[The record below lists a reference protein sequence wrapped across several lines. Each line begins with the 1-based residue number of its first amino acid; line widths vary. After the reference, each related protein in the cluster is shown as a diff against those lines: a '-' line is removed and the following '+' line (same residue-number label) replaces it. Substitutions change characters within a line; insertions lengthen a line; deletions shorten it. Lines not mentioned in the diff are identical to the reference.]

1 MITKESIENLSQ
13 RLNIVDIIENYIEV
27 KKQGSSFVCICP
39 FHADKNPS
47 MHINP
52 TKGFYHCFACKAGGD
67 AFKFVMDYEK
77 LSFADAVEKVAS
89 LSNFTLS
96 YTKEKQENKKELKS
110 ILPSL
115 NAYFKDNLKHHKEIL
130 TYLYQ
135 RALNDK
141 DIAKF
146 ELGFAGASEDSIRLL
161 QNQKIPLEDAMSVGA
176 LKKDENNEFYAS
188 FIWRITFP
196 IYDHKD
202 LLVGFGGR
210 TLNPNAP
217 AKNVNSPQNILFDK
231 SRIFYAFNIA
241 KENIAKKKE
250 IIVCEGYMD
259 AIAFHKAGFNNAVAV
274 LGTALT
280 EHHLPLIRRYDA
292 KVILCFDNDEAGLK
306 AATRSAFL
314 LSTNKIDGKVAI
326 LQGGKDPAEL
336 VAKNESAKL
345 HNILDEGIELGE
357 FYIRRLISTHSIIS
371 ALDKQKALETI
382 QKFTFNLEPLVA
394 NSYTSLVSNLLKVDE
409 KFIVLSQNSKK
420 TIQTPLISQNKY
432 NFPKEKIHIAELELI
447 AFLKQH
453 PDICN
458 DFKQISDSVC
468 FKHKILLDKILEKKG
483 YEDSDIREF
492 ENKNIRKN
500 LNYSEFLLGICKVN
514 LAFLNNVKIKNS
526 TLALKKQ
533 LFTLIDKNL
542 NLYFFI
548 MEAAVSYF
556 TPKSEKR
563 KIKKNEHLQC
573 LNLHISLNEDL
584 IKTCKVQ
591 GKKIGFKMEF
601 DSQNALE
608 NAKKSLKD
616 KQLDMVCL

>member
-77 LSFADAVEKVAS
+77 LSFTDAVEKVAS

-115 NAYFKDNLKHHKEIL
+115 NAYFKDNLKHHKEVL

-210 TLNPNAP
+210 TLNPNVP
-217 AKNVNSPQNILFDK
+217 AKYVNSPQNILFDK

-336 VAKNESAKL
+336 VTKNESTKL
-345 HNILDEGIELGE
+345 HDILDEGIELGE

-371 ALDKQKALETI
+371 ALDKQKVLETI

-394 NSYTSLVSNLLKVDE
+394 NSYTGLVSNLLKVDE

-492 ENKNIRKN
+492 ESKNIRKN

-542 NLYFFI
+542 NLL
-548 MEAAVSYF
+548 
-556 TPKSEKR
+556 
-563 KIKKNEHLQC
+563 IKNLNTEELNNFLKEYLIFLKYEKNEEILQQSFRN
-573 LNLHISLNEDL
+573 LNGIFGNKNFTAYDL
-584 IKTCKVQ
+584 
-591 GKKIGFKMEF
+591 GFSTQDNDEPF
-601 DSQNALE
+601 
-608 NAKKSLKD
+608 
-616 KQLDMVCL
+616 

>member
-115 NAYFKDNLKHHKEIL
+115 NAYFKDNLKHHKEVL

-210 TLNPNAP
+210 TLNPNVP
-217 AKNVNSPQNILFDK
+217 AKYVNSPQNILFDK

-336 VAKNESAKL
+336 VAKNESTKL

-371 ALDKQKALETI
+371 ALDKQKALEAI

-492 ENKNIRKN
+492 ESKNIRKN

-542 NLYFFI
+542 NLL
-548 MEAAVSYF
+548 
-556 TPKSEKR
+556 
-563 KIKKNEHLQC
+563 IKNLNTEELNNSLKEYLSFLKYEKNEEILQQSFRN
-573 LNLHISLNEDL
+573 LNGIFGNKNFTAYDL
-584 IKTCKVQ
+584 
-591 GKKIGFKMEF
+591 GF
-601 DSQNALE
+601 SIQNNDE
-608 NAKKSLKD
+608 PF
-616 KQLDMVCL
+616 

>member
-210 TLNPNAP
+210 TLNPNVP
-217 AKNVNSPQNILFDK
+217 AKYVNSPQNILFDK

-336 VAKNESAKL
+336 VAKNESTKL

-492 ENKNIRKN
+492 ESKNIRKN

-533 LFTLIDKNL
+533 LFTLIDKNFNLLIKNL
-542 NLYFFI
+542 NTAELNNFLKEYLSFLKY
-548 MEAAVSYF
+548 E
-556 TPKSEKR
+556 
-563 KIKKNEHLQC
+563 KNEEILQQSFRN
-573 LNLHISLNEDL
+573 LNGIFGNKNFTAYDL
-584 IKTCKVQ
+584 
-591 GKKIGFKMEF
+591 GF
-601 DSQNALE
+601 SIQN
-608 NAKKSLKD
+608 ND
-616 KQLDMVCL
+616 KPF

>member
-13 RLNIVDIIENYIEV
+13 RLNIIDIIENYIEV

-77 LSFADAVEKVAS
+77 LSFTDAVEKVAS

-115 NAYFKDNLKHHKEIL
+115 NAYFKDNLKHHKEVL

-210 TLNPNAP
+210 TLNPNVP
-217 AKNVNSPQNILFDK
+217 AKYVNSPQNILFDK

-336 VAKNESAKL
+336 VAKNESTKL

-492 ENKNIRKN
+492 ESKNIRKN

-542 NLYFFI
+542 NL
-548 MEAAVSYF
+548 
-556 TPKSEKR
+556 
-563 KIKKNEHLQC
+563 
-573 LNLHISLNEDL
+573 L
-584 IKTCKVQ
+584 IKNLNT
-591 GKKIGFKMEF
+591 E
-601 DSQNALE
+601 
-608 NAKKSLKD
+608 
-616 KQLDMVCL
+616 

>member
-47 MHINP
+47 MHINL

-115 NAYFKDNLKHHKEIL
+115 NAYFKDNLKHHKEVL

-210 TLNPNAP
+210 TLNPNVP
-217 AKNVNSPQNILFDK
+217 AKYVNSPQNILFDK

-241 KENIAKKKE
+241 KENIAQKKE

-336 VAKNESAKL
+336 VAKNESTKL
-345 HNILDEGIELGE
+345 HDILDEGIELGE

-492 ENKNIRKN
+492 ESKNIRKN

-542 NLYFFI
+542 NLL
-548 MEAAVSYF
+548 
-556 TPKSEKR
+556 
-563 KIKKNEHLQC
+563 IKNLNTEELNNFLKEYLSFLKYEKNEEILQQSFRN
-573 LNLHISLNEDL
+573 LNGIFSNKNFTAYDL
-584 IKTCKVQ
+584 
-591 GKKIGFKMEF
+591 GFSAQDNDEPF
-601 DSQNALE
+601 
-608 NAKKSLKD
+608 
-616 KQLDMVCL
+616 

>member
-47 MHINP
+47 MHINL

-115 NAYFKDNLKHHKEIL
+115 NAYFKDNLKHHKEVL

-210 TLNPNAP
+210 TLNPNVP
-217 AKNVNSPQNILFDK
+217 AKYVNSPQNILFDK

-336 VAKNESAKL
+336 VAKNESTKL

-492 ENKNIRKN
+492 ESKNIRKN

-542 NLYFFI
+542 NL
-548 MEAAVSYF
+548 
-556 TPKSEKR
+556 
-563 KIKKNEHLQC
+563 
-573 LNLHISLNEDL
+573 L
-584 IKTCKVQ
+584 IKNLNT
-591 GKKIGFKMEF
+591 EEL
-601 DSQNALE
+601 N
-608 NAKKSLKD
+608 N
-616 KQLDMVCL
+616 

>member
-52 TKGFYHCFACKAGGD
+52 IKGFYHCFACKAGGD

-115 NAYFKDNLKHHKEIL
+115 NAYFKDNLKHHKEVL

-210 TLNPNAP
+210 TLNPNVP
-217 AKNVNSPQNILFDK
+217 AKYVNSPQNILFDK

-336 VAKNESAKL
+336 VAKNESTKL

-492 ENKNIRKN
+492 ESKNIRKN
-500 LNYSEFLLGICKVN
+500 LNYNEFLLGICKVN

-542 NLYFFI
+542 NL
-548 MEAAVSYF
+548 
-556 TPKSEKR
+556 
-563 KIKKNEHLQC
+563 
-573 LNLHISLNEDL
+573 L
-584 IKTCKVQ
+584 IKNLNT
-591 GKKIGFKMEF
+591 E
-601 DSQNALE
+601 E
-608 NAKKSLKD
+608 
-616 KQLDMVCL
+616 

>member
-52 TKGFYHCFACKAGGD
+52 IKGFYHCFACKAGGD

-115 NAYFKDNLKHHKEIL
+115 NAYFKDNLKHHKEVL

-210 TLNPNAP
+210 TLNPNVP
-217 AKNVNSPQNILFDK
+217 AKYVNSPQNILFDK

-336 VAKNESAKL
+336 VAKNESTKL
-345 HNILDEGIELGE
+345 HNILDKGIELGE

-492 ENKNIRKN
+492 ESKNIRKN

-542 NLYFFI
+542 NL
-548 MEAAVSYF
+548 
-556 TPKSEKR
+556 
-563 KIKKNEHLQC
+563 
-573 LNLHISLNEDL
+573 
-584 IKTCKVQ
+584 
-591 GKKIGFKMEF
+591 
-601 DSQNALE
+601 
-608 NAKKSLKD
+608 
-616 KQLDMVCL
+616 

>member
-67 AFKFVMDYEK
+67 VFKFVMDYEK

-115 NAYFKDNLKHHKEIL
+115 NAYFKDNLKHHKEVL

-210 TLNPNAP
+210 TLNPNVP
-217 AKNVNSPQNILFDK
+217 AKYVNSPQNILFDK

-336 VAKNESAKL
+336 VAKNESTKL

-371 ALDKQKALETI
+371 TLDKQKALETI

-492 ENKNIRKN
+492 ESKNIRKN

-542 NLYFFI
+542 NLL
-548 MEAAVSYF
+548 
-556 TPKSEKR
+556 
-563 KIKKNEHLQC
+563 IKNLNTEELNNFLKEYLSFLKYEKNEEILQQSFRN
-573 LNLHISLNEDL
+573 LNGIFGNKNFTAYDL
-584 IKTCKVQ
+584 
-591 GKKIGFKMEF
+591 GF
-601 DSQNALE
+601 SIQNNDE
-608 NAKKSLKD
+608 PF
-616 KQLDMVCL
+616 

>member
-115 NAYFKDNLKHHKEIL
+115 NAYFKDNLKHHKEVL

-188 FIWRITFP
+188 FIWRVTFP

-210 TLNPNAP
+210 TLNPNVP
-217 AKNVNSPQNILFDK
+217 AKYVNSPQNILFDK

-336 VAKNESAKL
+336 VAKNESTKL
-345 HNILDEGIELGE
+345 HDILDEGIELGE

-420 TIQTPLISQNKY
+420 PIQTPLISQNKY

-492 ENKNIRKN
+492 ESKNIRKN

-542 NLYFFI
+542 NLL
-548 MEAAVSYF
+548 
-556 TPKSEKR
+556 
-563 KIKKNEHLQC
+563 IKNLNTEELNNFLKEYLSFLKYEKNEEILQQSFRN
-573 LNLHISLNEDL
+573 LNGIFGNKNFTAYDL
-584 IKTCKVQ
+584 
-591 GKKIGFKMEF
+591 GF
-601 DSQNALE
+601 SIQNNDE
-608 NAKKSLKD
+608 PF
-616 KQLDMVCL
+616 

>member
-52 TKGFYHCFACKAGGD
+52 IKGFYHCFACKAGGD

-115 NAYFKDNLKHHKEIL
+115 NAYFKDNLKHHKEVL

-210 TLNPNAP
+210 TLNPNVP
-217 AKNVNSPQNILFDK
+217 AKYVNSPQNILFDK

-336 VAKNESAKL
+336 VAKNESTKL

-492 ENKNIRKN
+492 QSKNIRKN

-542 NLYFFI
+542 NLL
-548 MEAAVSYF
+548 
-556 TPKSEKR
+556 
-563 KIKKNEHLQC
+563 IKNLNTAELNNFLKEYLSFLKYEKNEEILQQSFRN
-573 LNLHISLNEDL
+573 LNGIFGNKNFTAYDL
-584 IKTCKVQ
+584 
-591 GKKIGFKMEF
+591 GF
-601 DSQNALE
+601 SIQNNDE
-608 NAKKSLKD
+608 PF
-616 KQLDMVCL
+616 

>member
-52 TKGFYHCFACKAGGD
+52 IKGFYHCFACKAGGD

-115 NAYFKDNLKHHKEIL
+115 NAYFKDNLKHHKEVL

-210 TLNPNAP
+210 TLNPNVP
-217 AKNVNSPQNILFDK
+217 AKYVNSPQNILFDK

-336 VAKNESAKL
+336 VAKNESTKL

-492 ENKNIRKN
+492 ESKNIRKN

-542 NLYFFI
+542 NL
-548 MEAAVSYF
+548 
-556 TPKSEKR
+556 
-563 KIKKNEHLQC
+563 
-573 LNLHISLNEDL
+573 L
-584 IKTCKVQ
+584 IK
-591 GKKIGFKMEF
+591 
-601 DSQNALE
+601 N
-608 NAKKSLKD
+608 
-616 KQLDMVCL
+616 

>member
-39 FHADKNPS
+39 FHTDKNPS

-115 NAYFKDNLKHHKEIL
+115 NAYFKDNLKHHKEVL

-210 TLNPNAP
+210 TLNPNVP
-217 AKNVNSPQNILFDK
+217 AKYVNSPQNILFDK

-336 VAKNESAKL
+336 VAKNESTKL
-345 HNILDEGIELGE
+345 HDILDEGIELGE

-420 TIQTPLISQNKY
+420 NIQTPLISQNKY

-492 ENKNIRKN
+492 ESKNIRKN

-533 LFTLIDKNL
+533 LFTLIDK
-542 NLYFFI
+542 
-548 MEAAVSYF
+548 
-556 TPKSEKR
+556 
-563 KIKKNEHLQC
+563 
-573 LNLHISLNEDL
+573 
-584 IKTCKVQ
+584 
-591 GKKIGFKMEF
+591 
-601 DSQNALE
+601 
-608 NAKKSLKD
+608 
-616 KQLDMVCL
+616 

>member
-115 NAYFKDNLKHHKEIL
+115 NAYFKDNLKHHKEVL

-210 TLNPNAP
+210 TLNPNVP
-217 AKNVNSPQNILFDK
+217 AKYVNSPQNILFDK

-280 EHHLPLIRRYDA
+280 EQHLPLIRRYDA

-336 VAKNESAKL
+336 VAKNESTKL
-345 HNILDEGIELGE
+345 HDILDEGIELGE

-492 ENKNIRKN
+492 ESKNIRKN

-542 NLYFFI
+542 NL
-548 MEAAVSYF
+548 
-556 TPKSEKR
+556 
-563 KIKKNEHLQC
+563 
-573 LNLHISLNEDL
+573 L
-584 IKTCKVQ
+584 IK
-591 GKKIGFKMEF
+591 
-601 DSQNALE
+601 N
-608 NAKKSLKD
+608 
-616 KQLDMVCL
+616 

>member
-52 TKGFYHCFACKAGGD
+52 IKGFYHCFACKAGGD

-115 NAYFKDNLKHHKEIL
+115 NAYFKDNLKHHKEVL

-210 TLNPNAP
+210 TLNPNVP
-217 AKNVNSPQNILFDK
+217 AKYVNSPQNILFDK

-336 VAKNESAKL
+336 VAKNESTKL

-542 NLYFFI
+542 NL
-548 MEAAVSYF
+548 
-556 TPKSEKR
+556 
-563 KIKKNEHLQC
+563 L
-573 LNLHISLNEDL
+573 
-584 IKTCKVQ
+584 
-591 GKKIGFKMEF
+591 
-601 DSQNALE
+601 
-608 NAKKSLKD
+608 
-616 KQLDMVCL
+616 

>member
-115 NAYFKDNLKHHKEIL
+115 NAYFKDNLKHHKEVL

-217 AKNVNSPQNILFDK
+217 AKYVNSPQNILFDK

-336 VAKNESAKL
+336 VAKNESTKL

-492 ENKNIRKN
+492 ESKNIRKN

-542 NLYFFI
+542 NLL
-548 MEAAVSYF
+548 
-556 TPKSEKR
+556 
-563 KIKKNEHLQC
+563 IKNLNTEELNNFLKEYLSFLKYEKNEEILQQSFRN
-573 LNLHISLNEDL
+573 LNGIFGNKNFTVYDL
-584 IKTCKVQ
+584 
-591 GKKIGFKMEF
+591 GFSAQDNDEPF
-601 DSQNALE
+601 
-608 NAKKSLKD
+608 
-616 KQLDMVCL
+616 

>member
-52 TKGFYHCFACKAGGD
+52 IKGFYHCFACKAGGD

-77 LSFADAVEKVAS
+77 LSFTDAVEKVAS

-115 NAYFKDNLKHHKEIL
+115 NAYFKDNLKHHKEVL

-210 TLNPNAP
+210 TLNPNVP
-217 AKNVNSPQNILFDK
+217 AKYVNSPQNILFDK

-336 VAKNESAKL
+336 VAKNESTKL

-492 ENKNIRKN
+492 ESKNIRKN

-542 NLYFFI
+542 NLL
-548 MEAAVSYF
+548 
-556 TPKSEKR
+556 
-563 KIKKNEHLQC
+563 IKNLNTEELNNFLKEYLSFLKYEKNEEILQQSFRN
-573 LNLHISLNEDL
+573 LNGIFDNKNFTAYDL
-584 IKTCKVQ
+584 
-591 GKKIGFKMEF
+591 GF
-601 DSQNALE
+601 SIQNNDE
-608 NAKKSLKD
+608 PF
-616 KQLDMVCL
+616 

>member
-52 TKGFYHCFACKAGGD
+52 IKGFYHCFACKAGGD

-77 LSFADAVEKVAS
+77 LSFTDAVEKVAS

-115 NAYFKDNLKHHKEIL
+115 NAYFKDNLKHHKEVL

-210 TLNPNAP
+210 TLNPNVP
-217 AKNVNSPQNILFDK
+217 AKYVNSPQNILFDK

-336 VAKNESAKL
+336 VAKNESTKL

-492 ENKNIRKN
+492 ESKNIRKN

-542 NLYFFI
+542 NL
-548 MEAAVSYF
+548 
-556 TPKSEKR
+556 
-563 KIKKNEHLQC
+563 
-573 LNLHISLNEDL
+573 L
-584 IKTCKVQ
+584 IKNLNT
-591 GKKIGFKMEF
+591 EEL
-601 DSQNALE
+601 N
-608 NAKKSLKD
+608 N
-616 KQLDMVCL
+616 

>member
-13 RLNIVDIIENYIEV
+13 RLNIIDIIENYIEV

-77 LSFADAVEKVAS
+77 LSFTDAVEKVAS

-115 NAYFKDNLKHHKEIL
+115 NAYFKDNLKHHKEVL

-210 TLNPNAP
+210 TLNPNVP
-217 AKNVNSPQNILFDK
+217 AKYVNSPQNILFDK

-336 VAKNESAKL
+336 VAKNESTKL

-492 ENKNIRKN
+492 ESKNIRKN

-542 NLYFFI
+542 NLL
-548 MEAAVSYF
+548 
-556 TPKSEKR
+556 
-563 KIKKNEHLQC
+563 IKNLNTEELNNFLKEYLSFLKYEKNEEILQQLFRN
-573 LNLHISLNEDL
+573 LNGIFSNKNFTAYDL
-584 IKTCKVQ
+584 
-591 GKKIGFKMEF
+591 GFSAQDNDEPF
-601 DSQNALE
+601 
-608 NAKKSLKD
+608 
-616 KQLDMVCL
+616 

>member
-13 RLNIVDIIENYIEV
+13 RLNIIDIIENYIEV

-77 LSFADAVEKVAS
+77 LSFTDAVEKVAS

-115 NAYFKDNLKHHKEIL
+115 NAYFKDNLKHHKEVL

-210 TLNPNAP
+210 TLNPNVP
-217 AKNVNSPQNILFDK
+217 AKYVNSPQNILFDK

-336 VAKNESAKL
+336 VAKNESTKL

-492 ENKNIRKN
+492 ESKNIRKN

-542 NLYFFI
+542 N
-548 MEAAVSYF
+548 
-556 TPKSEKR
+556 
-563 KIKKNEHLQC
+563 
-573 LNLHISLNEDL
+573 
-584 IKTCKVQ
+584 
-591 GKKIGFKMEF
+591 
-601 DSQNALE
+601 
-608 NAKKSLKD
+608 
-616 KQLDMVCL
+616 

>member
-115 NAYFKDNLKHHKEIL
+115 NAYFKDNLKHHKEVL

-210 TLNPNAP
+210 TLNPNVP
-217 AKNVNSPQNILFDK
+217 AKYVNSPQNILFDK

-458 DFKQISDSVC
+458 DFKQISDSAC

-492 ENKNIRKN
+492 ESKNIRKN

-542 NLYFFI
+542 NLL
-548 MEAAVSYF
+548 
-556 TPKSEKR
+556 
-563 KIKKNEHLQC
+563 IKNLNTEELNNFLKEYLSFLKYEKNEEILQQSFRN
-573 LNLHISLNEDL
+573 LNGIFSNKNFTAYDL
-584 IKTCKVQ
+584 
-591 GKKIGFKMEF
+591 GFSAQDNDEPF
-601 DSQNALE
+601 
-608 NAKKSLKD
+608 
-616 KQLDMVCL
+616 

>member
-52 TKGFYHCFACKAGGD
+52 TKGFYHCFACKTGGD

-77 LSFADAVEKVAS
+77 LSFADAVEKVAN

-115 NAYFKDNLKHHKEIL
+115 NAYFKDNLKHHKEVL

-135 RALNDK
+135 RVLNDK

-210 TLNPNAP
+210 TLNPNVP
-217 AKNVNSPQNILFDK
+217 AKYVNSPQNILFDK

-306 AATRSAFL
+306 AATRSTFL

-345 HNILDEGIELGE
+345 HDILDEGIELGE

-394 NSYTSLVSNLLKVDE
+394 NSYTNLVSNLLKVDE

-492 ENKNIRKN
+492 ESKNIRKN

-542 NLYFFI
+542 NLVIKNLNTEELNNFLKEYLSFL
-548 MEAAVSYF
+548 
-556 TPKSEKR
+556 KHEKNEEILQQSFR
-563 KIKKNEHLQC
+563 NLSGIFGKKNFTAC
-573 LNLHISLNEDL
+573 DL
-584 IKTCKVQ
+584 
-591 GKKIGFKMEF
+591 GFSTQDNDEPF
-601 DSQNALE
+601 
-608 NAKKSLKD
+608 
-616 KQLDMVCL
+616 

>member
-115 NAYFKDNLKHHKEIL
+115 NAYFKDNLKHHKEVL

-161 QNQKIPLEDAMSVGA
+161 QNQNIPLEDAMSVGA

-210 TLNPNAP
+210 TLNPNVP
-217 AKNVNSPQNILFDK
+217 AKYVNSPQNILFDK

-336 VAKNESAKL
+336 VAKNESTKL

-382 QKFTFNLEPLVA
+382 QQFTFNLEPLVA

-492 ENKNIRKN
+492 ESKNIRKN

-542 NLYFFI
+542 NL
-548 MEAAVSYF
+548 
-556 TPKSEKR
+556 
-563 KIKKNEHLQC
+563 
-573 LNLHISLNEDL
+573 L
-584 IKTCKVQ
+584 IKNLNT
-591 GKKIGFKMEF
+591 E
-601 DSQNALE
+601 
-608 NAKKSLKD
+608 
-616 KQLDMVCL
+616 

>member
-52 TKGFYHCFACKAGGD
+52 IKGFYHCFACKAGGD

-115 NAYFKDNLKHHKEIL
+115 NAYFKDNLKHHKEVL

-210 TLNPNAP
+210 TLNPNVP
-217 AKNVNSPQNILFDK
+217 AKYVNSPQNILFDK

-336 VAKNESAKL
+336 VAKNESTKL

-357 FYIRRLISTHSIIS
+357 FYIRRLTSTHSIIS

-492 ENKNIRKN
+492 ESKNIRKN

-542 NLYFFI
+542 NLL
-548 MEAAVSYF
+548 
-556 TPKSEKR
+556 
-563 KIKKNEHLQC
+563 IKNLNTAELNNFLKEYLSFLKYEKNEEILQQSFRN
-573 LNLHISLNEDL
+573 LNGIFGNKNFTAYDL
-584 IKTCKVQ
+584 
-591 GKKIGFKMEF
+591 GF
-601 DSQNALE
+601 SIQNNDE
-608 NAKKSLKD
+608 PF
-616 KQLDMVCL
+616 

>member
-115 NAYFKDNLKHHKEIL
+115 NAYFKDNLKHHKEVL

-210 TLNPNAP
+210 TLNPNVP
-217 AKNVNSPQNILFDK
+217 AKYVNSPQNILFDK

-336 VAKNESAKL
+336 VAKNESTKL
-345 HNILDEGIELGE
+345 HDILDEGIELGE

-492 ENKNIRKN
+492 ESKNIRKN

-542 NLYFFI
+542 NLLVKNLNTEELNNFLKEYLIFLKY
-548 MEAAVSYF
+548 E
-556 TPKSEKR
+556 
-563 KIKKNEHLQC
+563 KNEEILQQSFRN
-573 LNLHISLNEDL
+573 LNGIFGNKNFTAYDL
-584 IKTCKVQ
+584 
-591 GKKIGFKMEF
+591 GFSTQDNDEPF
-601 DSQNALE
+601 
-608 NAKKSLKD
+608 
-616 KQLDMVCL
+616 

>member
-52 TKGFYHCFACKAGGD
+52 IKGFYHCFACKAGGD

-217 AKNVNSPQNILFDK
+217 AKYVNSPQNILFDK

-492 ENKNIRKN
+492 ESKNIRKN

-542 NLYFFI
+542 NLL
-548 MEAAVSYF
+548 
-556 TPKSEKR
+556 
-563 KIKKNEHLQC
+563 IKNLNTEELNNFLKEYLSFLKYEKNEEILQQSFRN
-573 LNLHISLNEDL
+573 LNGIFGNKNFTAYDL
-584 IKTCKVQ
+584 
-591 GKKIGFKMEF
+591 GF
-601 DSQNALE
+601 SIQNNDE
-608 NAKKSLKD
+608 PF
-616 KQLDMVCL
+616 

>member
-110 ILPSL
+110 ILPNL
-115 NAYFKDNLKHHKEIL
+115 NAYFKDNLKHHKEVL

-188 FIWRITFP
+188 FIWRVTFP

-210 TLNPNAP
+210 TLNPNVP
-217 AKNVNSPQNILFDK
+217 AKYVNSPQNILFDK

-336 VAKNESAKL
+336 VAKNESTKL

-382 QKFTFNLEPLVA
+382 QQFTFNLEPLVA

-492 ENKNIRKN
+492 ESKNIRKN

-542 NLYFFI
+542 NL
-548 MEAAVSYF
+548 
-556 TPKSEKR
+556 
-563 KIKKNEHLQC
+563 
-573 LNLHISLNEDL
+573 L
-584 IKTCKVQ
+584 IK
-591 GKKIGFKMEF
+591 
-601 DSQNALE
+601 N
-608 NAKKSLKD
+608 
-616 KQLDMVCL
+616 

>member
-13 RLNIVDIIENYIEV
+13 RLNIVDVIENYIEV
-27 KKQGSSFVCICP
+27 RKQGSSFVCICP

-77 LSFADAVEKVAS
+77 LSFADAVEKIAS
-89 LSNFTLS
+89 LSHFTLS
-96 YTKEKQENKKELKS
+96 YTKEKQENKKELKF

-161 QNQKIPLEDAMSVGA
+161 QNQKIPLEDAVSVGV
-176 LKKDENNEFYAS
+176 LKRDENNEFYAS
-188 FIWRITFP
+188 FIGRITFP

-210 TLNPNAP
+210 TLNPNIP
-217 AKNVNSPQNILFDK
+217 AKYVNSPQNILFDK

-241 KENIAKKKE
+241 KENIAQKKE
-250 IIVCEGYMD
+250 MIVCEGYMD
-259 AIAFHKAGFNNAVAV
+259 AIAFHKAGFDNAVAV

-280 EHHLPLIRRYDA
+280 EHHLPLIRRYEA
-292 KVILCFDNDEAGLK
+292 KVILCFDNDDAGLK

-345 HNILDEGIELGE
+345 HNILNEAIELGE
-357 FYIRRLISTHSIIS
+357 FYIRRLISNHSINS
-371 ALDKQKALETI
+371 ALDKQKALEAI
-382 QKFTFNLEPLVA
+382 QKYTFNLEPLVA
-394 NSYTSLVSNLLKVDE
+394 NSYTNLVSNLLKVDE
-409 KFIVLSQNSKK
+409 KFVVLSQNSKK
-420 TIQTPLISQNKY
+420 TTRTPLISQNHSH
-432 NFPKEKIHIAELELI
+432 KEKIHIVELELI

-453 PDICN
+453 PNMCN
-458 DFKQISDSVC
+458 DFKEISDSAC
-468 FKHKILLDKILEKKG
+468 FKHKILLTKILEKKG

-492 ENKNIRKN
+492 ESKNIRSN
-500 LNYSEFLLGICKVN
+500 LSYSEFLLGICKVN
-514 LAFLNNVKIKNS
+514 LAFLNNIKIQNS
-526 TLALKKQ
+526 TLAFKKQ
-533 LFTLIDKNL
+533 LFTLVDKNL
-542 NLYFFI
+542 NLLIKNLNTEELNHFLKKYLSFI
-548 MEAAVSYF
+548 
-556 TPKSEKR
+556 KNEKNEENLQQSF
-563 KIKKNEHLQC
+563 KNLNNLFGKKNFTAY
-573 LNLHISLNEDL
+573 DL
-584 IKTCKVQ
+584 EMDAQ
-591 GKKIGFKMEF
+591 DNDEPF
-601 DSQNALE
+601 
-608 NAKKSLKD
+608 
-616 KQLDMVCL
+616 

>member
-27 KKQGSSFVCICP
+27 KKQGSSFICICP

-217 AKNVNSPQNILFDK
+217 AKYVNSPQNILFDK

-542 NLYFFI
+542 NLL
-548 MEAAVSYF
+548 
-556 TPKSEKR
+556 
-563 KIKKNEHLQC
+563 IKNLNTEELNNFLKEYLSFLKYEKNEEILQQSFRN
-573 LNLHISLNEDL
+573 LNGIFGNKNFTAYDL
-584 IKTCKVQ
+584 
-591 GKKIGFKMEF
+591 GF
-601 DSQNALE
+601 SIQNNDE
-608 NAKKSLKD
+608 PF
-616 KQLDMVCL
+616 

>member
-115 NAYFKDNLKHHKEIL
+115 NAYFKDNLKHHKEVL

-161 QNQKIPLEDAMSVGA
+161 QNQKIPLEDAINVGA

-210 TLNPNAP
+210 TLNPNIP
-217 AKNVNSPQNILFDK
+217 AKYVNSPQNILFDK

-292 KVILCFDNDEAGLK
+292 KVILCFDNDKAGLK

-336 VAKNESAKL
+336 VAKNESTKL
-345 HNILDEGIELGE
+345 HDILDKGIELGE
-357 FYIRRLISTHSIIS
+357 FYIRRLISTYSINS
-371 ALDKQKALETI
+371 TLDKQKALETI
-382 QKFTFNLEPLVA
+382 QKYTFNLEPLIA
-394 NSYTSLVSNLLKVDE
+394 NSYTNLVANLLKVDE
-409 KFIVLSQNSKK
+409 KFIILSQNSKK
-420 TIQTPLISQNKY
+420 TIQTPLISQNKH
-432 NFPKEKIHIAELELI
+432 NFHKEKNHIAELELI

-492 ENKNIRKN
+492 ESKNIRKN

-542 NLYFFI
+542 NLL
-548 MEAAVSYF
+548 
-556 TPKSEKR
+556 
-563 KIKKNEHLQC
+563 IKNLNTEELNNFLKEYLSFLKYEKNEEILQQSFRN
-573 LNLHISLNEDL
+573 LNRIFGNKNFTAYDL
-584 IKTCKVQ
+584 
-591 GKKIGFKMEF
+591 GFSTQ
-601 DSQNALE
+601 DN
-608 NAKKSLKD
+608 D
-616 KQLDMVCL
+616 KPF

>member
-52 TKGFYHCFACKAGGD
+52 IKGFYHCFACKAGGD

-77 LSFADAVEKVAS
+77 LSFTDAVEKVAS

-115 NAYFKDNLKHHKEIL
+115 NAYFKDNLKHHKEVL

-210 TLNPNAP
+210 TLNPNVP
-217 AKNVNSPQNILFDK
+217 AKYVNSPQNILFDK

-336 VAKNESAKL
+336 VAKNESTKL

-492 ENKNIRKN
+492 ESKNIRKN

-542 NLYFFI
+542 NL
-548 MEAAVSYF
+548 
-556 TPKSEKR
+556 
-563 KIKKNEHLQC
+563 L
-573 LNLHISLNEDL
+573 
-584 IKTCKVQ
+584 
-591 GKKIGFKMEF
+591 
-601 DSQNALE
+601 
-608 NAKKSLKD
+608 
-616 KQLDMVCL
+616 

>member
-39 FHADKNPS
+39 FHTDKNPS

-77 LSFADAVEKVAS
+77 LSFSDAVEKVAS

-115 NAYFKDNLKHHKEIL
+115 NAYFKDNLKHHKEVL

-161 QNQKIPLEDAMSVGA
+161 QNQKIPLEDAVSVGA

-210 TLNPNAP
+210 TLNPNVP
-217 AKNVNSPQNILFDK
+217 AKYVNSPQNILFDK

-280 EHHLPLIRRYDA
+280 EHHLPLIRRYEA

-371 ALDKQKALETI
+371 ALDRQKALETI

-409 KFIVLSQNSKK
+409 KFIILSQNSKK

-447 AFLKQH
+447 AFLKQY

-492 ENKNIRKN
+492 ESKDIRKN
-500 LNYSEFLLGICKVN
+500 LNYSEFLLGVCKVN
-514 LAFLNNVKIKNS
+514 LAFLNNIKIKNS

-542 NLYFFI
+542 NLL
-548 MEAAVSYF
+548 
-556 TPKSEKR
+556 
-563 KIKKNEHLQC
+563 IKNLNTEELNNFLKEYLSFLKYEKNEEILQQSFRN
-573 LNLHISLNEDL
+573 LNGIFGNKNFTAYDL
-584 IKTCKVQ
+584 EFSVQ
-591 GKKIGFKMEF
+591 
-601 DSQNALE
+601 DSDE
-608 NAKKSLKD
+608 PF
-616 KQLDMVCL
+616 

>member
-115 NAYFKDNLKHHKEIL
+115 NAYFKDNLKHHKEVL

-210 TLNPNAP
+210 TLNPNIP
-217 AKNVNSPQNILFDK
+217 AKYVNSPQNILFDK

-336 VAKNESAKL
+336 VAKNENTKL

-371 ALDKQKALETI
+371 TLDKQKALETI
-382 QKFTFNLEPLVA
+382 QKFTLNLEPLVA

-492 ENKNIRKN
+492 ESKNIRKN

-542 NLYFFI
+542 NLL
-548 MEAAVSYF
+548 
-556 TPKSEKR
+556 
-563 KIKKNEHLQC
+563 IKNLNTEELNNFLKEYLSFLKYEKNEEILQQSFRN
-573 LNLHISLNEDL
+573 LNGIFSNKNFTAYDL
-584 IKTCKVQ
+584 
-591 GKKIGFKMEF
+591 GFSAQDNDEPF
-601 DSQNALE
+601 
-608 NAKKSLKD
+608 
-616 KQLDMVCL
+616 

>member
-52 TKGFYHCFACKAGGD
+52 IKGFYHCFACKAGGD

-115 NAYFKDNLKHHKEIL
+115 NAYFKDNLKHHKEVL

-210 TLNPNAP
+210 TLNPNVP
-217 AKNVNSPQNILFDK
+217 AKYVNSPQNILFDK

-336 VAKNESAKL
+336 VAKNESTKL

-483 YEDSDIREF
+483 YEDSDIKEF
-492 ENKNIRKN
+492 ESKNIRKN

-542 NLYFFI
+542 NL
-548 MEAAVSYF
+548 
-556 TPKSEKR
+556 
-563 KIKKNEHLQC
+563 
-573 LNLHISLNEDL
+573 L
-584 IKTCKVQ
+584 IKNLNTA
-591 GKKIGFKMEF
+591 EL
-601 DSQNALE
+601 N
-608 NAKKSLKD
+608 N
-616 KQLDMVCL
+616 

>member
-115 NAYFKDNLKHHKEIL
+115 NAYFKDNLKHHKEVL

-188 FIWRITFP
+188 FIWRVTFP

-210 TLNPNAP
+210 TLNPNVP
-217 AKNVNSPQNILFDK
+217 AKYVNSPQNILFDK

-336 VAKNESAKL
+336 VAKNESTKL
-345 HNILDEGIELGE
+345 HDILDEGIELGE

-420 TIQTPLISQNKY
+420 NIQTPLISQNKY

-492 ENKNIRKN
+492 ESKNIRKN

-542 NLYFFI
+542 NLL
-548 MEAAVSYF
+548 
-556 TPKSEKR
+556 
-563 KIKKNEHLQC
+563 IKNLNTEELNNFLKEYLSFLKYEKNEEILQQSFRN
-573 LNLHISLNEDL
+573 LNGIFSNKNFTAYDL
-584 IKTCKVQ
+584 
-591 GKKIGFKMEF
+591 GF
-601 DSQNALE
+601 SIQNNDE
-608 NAKKSLKD
+608 PF
-616 KQLDMVCL
+616 

>member
-115 NAYFKDNLKHHKEIL
+115 NAYFKDNLKHHKEVL

-210 TLNPNAP
+210 TLNPNVP
-217 AKNVNSPQNILFDK
+217 AKYVNSPQNILFDK

-336 VAKNESAKL
+336 VAKNESTKL

-371 ALDKQKALETI
+371 ALDKQKALEAI

-492 ENKNIRKN
+492 ESKNIRKN

-542 NLYFFI
+542 NL
-548 MEAAVSYF
+548 
-556 TPKSEKR
+556 
-563 KIKKNEHLQC
+563 
-573 LNLHISLNEDL
+573 L
-584 IKTCKVQ
+584 IKNLNT
-591 GKKIGFKMEF
+591 E
-601 DSQNALE
+601 E
-608 NAKKSLKD
+608 
-616 KQLDMVCL
+616 

>member
-52 TKGFYHCFACKAGGD
+52 IKGFYHCFACKAGGD

-115 NAYFKDNLKHHKEIL
+115 NAYFKDNLKHHKEVL

-210 TLNPNAP
+210 TLNPNVP
-217 AKNVNSPQNILFDK
+217 AKYVNSPQNILFDK

-336 VAKNESAKL
+336 VAKNESTKL

-492 ENKNIRKN
+492 ESKNIRKN

-542 NLYFFI
+542 NL
-548 MEAAVSYF
+548 
-556 TPKSEKR
+556 
-563 KIKKNEHLQC
+563 
-573 LNLHISLNEDL
+573 L
-584 IKTCKVQ
+584 IKNLNTAELNN
-591 GKKIGFKMEF
+591 F
-601 DSQNALE
+601 
-608 NAKKSLKD
+608 LKEY
-616 KQLDMVCL
+616 L

>member
-13 RLNIVDIIENYIEV
+13 RLNIVDVIENYIEV

-115 NAYFKDNLKHHKEIL
+115 NAYFKDNLKHHKEVL

-217 AKNVNSPQNILFDK
+217 AKYVNSPQNILFDK

-336 VAKNESAKL
+336 VAKNESTKL

-458 DFKQISDSVC
+458 DFKQISDSIC

-492 ENKNIRKN
+492 ESKNIRKN

-542 NLYFFI
+542 NLL
-548 MEAAVSYF
+548 
-556 TPKSEKR
+556 
-563 KIKKNEHLQC
+563 IKNLNTEELNNFLKEYLSFLKYEKNEEILQQSFRN
-573 LNLHISLNEDL
+573 LNGIFSNKNFTAYDL
-584 IKTCKVQ
+584 
-591 GKKIGFKMEF
+591 GFSAQDNDEPF
-601 DSQNALE
+601 
-608 NAKKSLKD
+608 
-616 KQLDMVCL
+616 

>member
-77 LSFADAVEKVAS
+77 LSFSDAVEKVAS
-89 LSNFTLS
+89 LSNFTLG

-115 NAYFKDNLKHHKEIL
+115 NAYFKDNLKHHKEVL

-210 TLNPNAP
+210 TLNPNVP
-217 AKNVNSPQNILFDK
+217 AKYVNSPQNILFDK

-314 LSTNKIDGKVAI
+314 LSTSKIDGKVAI

-336 VAKNESAKL
+336 VAKNESTKL

-394 NSYTSLVSNLLKVDE
+394 NSYTNLVSNLLKVDE

-458 DFKQISDSVC
+458 DFNQISDSVC

-492 ENKNIRKN
+492 ESKNIRKN
-500 LNYSEFLLGICKVN
+500 LNYSEFLLGVCKVN
-514 LAFLNNVKIKNS
+514 LAFLNNIKIKNS

-542 NLYFFI
+542 NLL
-548 MEAAVSYF
+548 
-556 TPKSEKR
+556 
-563 KIKKNEHLQC
+563 IKNLNTEELNNFLKEYLSFLKYEKNEEILQQSFRN
-573 LNLHISLNEDL
+573 LNGIFSNKNFTAYDL
-584 IKTCKVQ
+584 
-591 GKKIGFKMEF
+591 GFSAQDNDEPF
-601 DSQNALE
+601 
-608 NAKKSLKD
+608 
-616 KQLDMVCL
+616 